1 LKRVDKG
8 VLKLAIIG
16 TGDLITES
24 LLAVIAEHSRLSGE
38 VVLLGDEAQAGE
50 SVEFGRQTLVVLD
63 VGVCDFAE
71 IDILIY
77 SGELLQKGEWLG
89 RALDA
94 GCVVVDVGGHLGSHE
109 GVPYIVAGVN
119 EEILETVTRG
129 SLIALPDAATVQCAT
144 LLKPLLDTVGLE
156 RVSLF
161 SCHAVSEL
169 GRSGVEEMA
178 KQTAQMLNG
187 KPARPLLFPSQVAFN
202 LVPRPDG
209 AGTEQLREFG
219 TDMATGLRQVL
230 DRPALPITVS
240 SCWAPVFFGHTQ
252 IVHFSTR
259 LETEAETLK
268 RIFERQPYM
277 DVKGEADYFPTVV
290 TDASG
295 KDLLTVGRLAAYA
308 ETSTEFSLW
317 TVADNLRYGIA
328 GNAVKIIE
336 VLVKRLSISYS

>member
-1 LKRVDKG
+1 
-8 VLKLAIIG
+8 
-16 TGDLITES
+16 
-24 LLAVIAEHSRLSGE
+24 
-38 VVLLGDEAQAGE
+38 
-50 SVEFGRQTLVVLD
+50 
-63 VGVCDFAE
+63 
-71 IDILIY
+71 
-77 SGELLQKGEWLG
+77 
-89 RALDA
+89 
-94 GCVVVDVGGHLGSHE
+94 
-109 GVPYIVAGVN
+109 
-119 EEILETVTRG
+119 
-129 SLIALPDAATVQCAT
+129 
-144 LLKPLLDTVGLE
+144 
-156 RVSLF
+156 
-161 SCHAVSEL
+161 
-169 GRSGVEEMA
+169 
-178 KQTAQMLNG
+178 
-187 KPARPLLFPSQVAFN
+187 
-202 LVPRPDG
+202 
-209 AGTEQLREFG
+209 LREFG

>member
-1 LKRVDKG
+1 LKRVEKR

-16 TGDLITES
+16 TDDLITES
-24 LLAVIAEHSRLSGE
+24 LLAVIGEHPRLNGE

-50 SVEFGRQTLVVLD
+50 SVEFGRQTLVVTD

-71 IDILIY
+71 IDILVY

-89 RALDA
+89 QALDA
-94 GCVVVDVGGHLGSHE
+94 GCVVVDVGGHLGLYE
-109 GVPYIVAGVN
+109 GVPYVVAGVN

-144 LLKPLLDTVGLE
+144 LLKPLLDKVGLE

-178 KQTAQMLNG
+178 RQTGQMLNG
-187 KPARPLLFPSQVAFN
+187 KPARPLLFPRQVAFN
-202 LVPRPDG
+202 LVPRPDV
-209 AGTEQLREFG
+209 AGTDELREFDNG
-219 TDMATGLRQVL
+219 MVTGLRRVL

-252 IVHFSTR
+252 IVHFSTS
-259 LETEAETLK
+259 LETEVETLK
-268 RIFERQPYM
+268 RIFEQQPYVEM
-277 DVKGEADYFPTVV
+277 KGEADYFPTVV

-295 KDLLTVGRLAAYA
+295 KDLLTVGRLIACAKN
-308 ETSTEFSLW
+308 STDFSLW
-317 TVADNLRYGIA
+317 AVADNLRYGIA